1 MKIENKEIKD
11 MTCEEAKNILIK
23 AYKERLLC
31 IHSGGFKEEDVYDC
45 IQALCM
51 ALKALNELK
60 DKRISKETLKL
71 IE

>member
-1 MKIENKEIKD
+1 VKKQ
-11 MTCEEAKNILIK
+11 KNILIK

-51 ALKALNELK
+51 ALMALDELK
-60 DKRISKETLKL
+60 DNYVE
-71 IE
+71 